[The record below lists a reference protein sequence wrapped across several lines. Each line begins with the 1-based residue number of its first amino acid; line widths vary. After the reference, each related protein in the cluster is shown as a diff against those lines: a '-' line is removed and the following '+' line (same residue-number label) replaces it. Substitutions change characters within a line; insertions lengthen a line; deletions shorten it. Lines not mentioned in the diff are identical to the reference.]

1 MSRPSWS
8 TLMKEWN
15 TEMIALVLIQSD
27 YLKQKTN
34 KNPHILLD
42 MMFKNRNW
50 PPWKNDNTIDF
61 ILFDLGWLWTNSCTW
76 LHFSVALIMTHMKHA
91 ADGFLLLIPAQSTSS
106 WCWCSFVALHFIF
119 LFFLHRHHRPS
130 AWEYVGPGRKKKW
143 FEHLTRAVNLFRKR
157 FNKDFVTERTVV
169 LNVDHMLHYG
179 AFTLCFYLLSCSW
192 SSNPEVANVPN

>member
-1 MSRPSWS
+1 
-8 TLMKEWN
+8 
-15 TEMIALVLIQSD
+15 MIALVLIQND
-27 YLKQKTN
+27 YLKQKNN

-50 PPWKNDNTIDF
+50 PPWKNDNNIDF
-61 ILFDLGWLWTNSCTW
+61 ILLFFDLGWLWTSSCTW

-106 WCWCSFVALHFIF
+106 WCWCSFAALHFFF
-119 LFFLHRHHRPS
+119 LFLHWHHRPS

-143 FEHLTRAVNLFRKR
+143 FKHLTRAVNLFRKR

-169 LNVDHMLHYG
+169 LNVDHMLHYR

>member
-1 MSRPSWS
+1 M
-8 TLMKEWN
+8 T
-15 TEMIALVLIQSD
+15 I
-27 YLKQKTN
+27 
-34 KNPHILLD
+34 ILTS
-42 MMFKNRNW
+42 F
-50 PPWKNDNTIDF
+50 F
-61 ILFDLGWLWTNSCTW
+61 FFFDLGWLWTSSCTW

-106 WCWCSFVALHFIF
+106 WCWCSFAALHFFF
-119 LFFLHRHHRPS
+119 LFLHWHHRPS

-143 FEHLTRAVNLFRKR
+143 FKHLTRAVNLFRKR

-169 LNVDHMLHYG
+169 LNVDHMLHYK